1 MASESSKRLTI
12 NTRFFREIKDDHE
25 SLQKLLS
32 ELEHLAGNR
41 ETLSHHGRRFIR
53 ISKSTNRRN

>member
-12 NTRFFREIKDDHE
+12 NAPFFREIKDDHE

-32 ELEHLAGNR
+32 ELEHLVGNR
-41 ETLSHHGRRFIR
+41 ETLSHHGRRFLR